1 MKHFKVRVQYANGI
15 DFLFECDAVTGWQAG
30 ALARVAGRLAGMGGS
45 MDVKETIVQEV
56 QAMSDY
62 EIRKARD
69 EQIAALIEE
78 FETEFGEWDD
88 GK

>member
-1 MKHFKVRVQYANGI
+1 MKHFKVRVQYTNGI

-45 MDVKETIVQEV
+45 MDVKETIVQEA

-69 EQIAALIEE
+69 EQIARLIAE
-78 FETEFGEWDD
+78 FEAEFGGWDD
-88 GK
+88 GQ